1 MTTYLLLKWLHIL
14 GAVVLLG
21 TGTGIAFFMLAA
33 HRSGNAAHVALTAAT
48 VVRADIIFTATA
60 VLAQPISGALLIAH
74 VGYDWRSPWILGS
87 LVLYFAVGA
96 FWLPVVWMQAR
107 LRDLAVSAAAADAP
121 LPQRYHRL
129 FRLWFLF
136 GIPGFAGTVGILW
149 LMVAKPMGWP

>member
-1 MTTYLLLKWLHIL
+1 MTTYLVLKWLHIL

-48 VVRADIIFTATA
+48 VVRADVVFTATA
-60 VLAQPISGALLIAH
+60 VLAQPITGALLIAH

-87 LVLYFAVGA
+87 LGLYVLVGA
-96 FWLPVVWMQAR
+96 FWLPVVWMQVR
-107 LRDLAVSAAAADAP
+107 LRDLAATAAAAGAP
-121 LPQRYHRL
+121 LPDPYRRL

-136 GIPGFAGTVGILW
+136 GHLGRLRD
-149 LMVAKPMGWP
+149 